1 MGSLEQ
7 VDIHLHFVYP
17 VQVLLIFTSVCPKIS
32 YGLLKKQSSSA
43 SLHIVKP
50 FDVLD
55 SALIAVFDVLS
66 DAIGDFVN
74 MRARDPLAIGHECRA
89 VTEQLVHVFEV
100 ETFRLW
106 LETPKEYGTGEI
118 ADYEDKIESLLSVLV
133 YSWVDEL
140 Y

>member
-1 MGSLEQ
+1 M
-7 VDIHLHFVYP
+7 
-17 VQVLLIFTSVCPKIS
+17 LICTSVCPQIS
-32 YGLLKKQSSSA
+32 CSLLKKQSSSA

-66 DAIGDFVN
+66 DPIGDFVN
-74 MRARDPLAIGHECRA
+74 MRARDPLATGHECRA

-106 LETPKEYGTGEI
+106 LETPKEYGIGEI
-118 ADYEDKIESLLSVLV
+118 ADYEDKIESLLRVLV
-133 YSWVDEL
+133 YSWVDRL